1 MTSLQKPTVTLESL
15 SRELDQLKAENMTRT
30 EMIRALVRV
39 EKKADESLK
48 MLKALAPQVPL
59 QLLGNTGQTCPLCQN
74 RVQYIPLPSGGGET
88 RTIRVCGCE
97 PVPTQ
102 LVAGMRR

>member
-1 MTSLQKPTVTLESL
+1 MTSLKRPQVTLESL
-15 SRELDQLKAENMTRT
+15 NLEIDRLKQENSTRT
-30 EMIRALVRV
+30 ELVRALVRV
-39 EKKADESLK
+39 EKKTDEALK

-59 QLLGNTGQTCPLCQN
+59 QLLSNTGQTCPLCQN
-74 RVQYIPLPSGGGET
+74 QVHYIPLPGGGGET